1 MRSTQLLK
9 FSRLFVM
16 STLLLVALLFCQF
29 LGLKHSIVHGF
40 SNTHSTMAVVA
51 PSSNIRSDNFLH
63 QQPSPVEHHC
73 CAWDHATL
81 SIGAIST
88 SSPSF
93 FVQTTFELKAHRP
106 SQFFYA
112 PPLFSYLSRAP
123 PLPA

>member
-1 MRSTQLLK
+1 MG
-9 FSRLFVM
+9 
-16 STLLLVALLFCQF
+16 ALLFCQF
-29 LGLKHSIVHGF
+29 LGIKHSIVHGF
-40 SNTHSTMAVVA
+40 TNTYSTIANVA
-51 PSSNIRSDNFLH
+51 PSSNIRFDNFLD

-81 SIGAIST
+81 SIGAISA

-93 FVQTTFELKAHRP
+93 FVQTTFELKPHHPRP
-106 SQFFYA
+106 FFLR